1 MVRSARDS
9 VLNGQFEE
17 PGGVPK
23 WLRERSAK
31 PPFSGSNPLAASTF
45 RAPKP
50 TFSEN
55 CPSQCN
61 PPANSNDKSFVQNR
75 IALGCRLSR
84 DAPGEDQ
91 WRHS

>member
-50 TFSEN
+50 YIFRELPES
-55 CPSQCN
+55 
-61 PPANSNDKSFVQNR
+61 V
-75 IALGCRLSR
+75 
-84 DAPGEDQ
+84 
-91 WRHS
+91 